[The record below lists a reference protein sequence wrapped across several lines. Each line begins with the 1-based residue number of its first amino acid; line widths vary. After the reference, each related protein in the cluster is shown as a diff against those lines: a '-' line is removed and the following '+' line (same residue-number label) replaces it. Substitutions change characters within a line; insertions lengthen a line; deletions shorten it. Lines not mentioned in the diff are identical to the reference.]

1 VTVLLY
7 IWQVKQSISVTGP
20 GNDEARLRIA
30 RSAAGSIAEQGARRL
45 NGTSM
50 RERSASAN
58 GLRQAV
64 LRRPLRTV
72 IGLFAL
78 TIGLGLVGT
87 ASLALAA
94 PSAVKA
100 ARIGVLFLASPE
112 TDNTRRAIGLR
123 EGLRELGYVEGQSVV
138 LEYRF
143 ADGKPERLPELAMGL
158 AQAGVDVIVV
168 VGFQAAVAA
177 RGVTATVP
185 IVMAP
190 VGDPIAR
197 GVVASLARPGGNVTG
212 VSLMTTE
219 LVPKRLSLLKEVVPG
234 LSRLGL
240 VFHSSTRGLLQDRFK
255 TIERE
260 AATIGIE
267 VVWLEITGRETMG
280 TLRQSIRSVRVHAL
294 STLDHPVTDGL
305 APRIAE
311 IALQERL
318 PTVFPFREAVEAG
331 GLMSYAT
338 SIVALQRRAAIY
350 VHRILNGTSPTE
362 LPVEQADQFEL
373 VVNLKVAKALRLS
386 IPSSVLLQA
395 THVID

>member
-1 VTVLLY
+1 
-7 IWQVKQSISVTGP
+7 
-20 GNDEARLRIA
+20 
-30 RSAAGSIAEQGARRL
+30 
-45 NGTSM
+45 M
-50 RERSASAN
+50 REQSACAN
-58 GLRQAV
+58 GLRPTA
-64 LRRPLRTV
+64 LKRPLRTWA
-72 IGLFAL
+72 GLVAL
-78 TIGLGLVGT
+78 AIGLGLVGA
-87 ASLALAA
+87 ASLAPAA
-94 PSAVKA
+94 PSAAKP

-123 EGLRELGYVEGQSVV
+123 EGLRDLGYVEGQSVM
-138 LEYRF
+138 LEYQY
-143 ADGKPERLPELAMGL
+143 AEGKPERLPELAAGL
-158 AQAGVDVIVV
+158 VQARVDVIVV
-168 VGFQAAVAA
+168 VGCHAAMAA

-190 VGDPIAR
+190 VGDPIAC

-219 LVPKRLSLLKEVVPG
+219 LIPKRLSLLKEVVPG
-234 LSRLGL
+234 LTRLGL
-240 VFHSSTRGLLQDRFK
+240 VFHSSTRGQGRLK

-260 AATIGIE
+260 AATMGIK
-267 VVWLEITGRETMG
+267 VVWLEIAGPETIG
-280 TLRQSIRSVRVHAL
+280 TLRKGIRAARVHAL

-338 SIVALQRRAAIY
+338 SIVPLQRRAATY
-350 VHRILNGTSPTE
+350 VHRILNGTSPAE
-362 LPVEQADQFEL
+362 LPAEQADQFEL
-373 VVNLKVAKALRLS
+373 VVNLKVARALRLT

-395 THVID
+395 NQVID

>member
-1 VTVLLY
+1 
-7 IWQVKQSISVTGP
+7 
-20 GNDEARLRIA
+20 
-30 RSAAGSIAEQGARRL
+30 
-45 NGTSM
+45 M
-50 RERSASAN
+50 RERSACAN
-58 GLRQAV
+58 GLRPTV
-64 LRRPLRTV
+64 LRRPLRTWAGFV
-72 IGLFAL
+72 AFA
-78 TIGLGLVGT
+78 IGLGLVGA
-87 ASLALAA
+87 ASLAPAA
-94 PSAVKA
+94 PSAAKP

-123 EGLRELGYVEGQSVV
+123 EGLRDLGYVEGQSVM
-138 LEYRF
+138 LEYQY
-143 ADGKPERLPELAMGL
+143 AEGKPERLPELAAGL
-158 AQAGVDVIVV
+158 VRARVDVIVV
-168 VGFQAAVAA
+168 VGCQAAMAA

-190 VGDPIAR
+190 VGDPIAC

-219 LVPKRLSLLKEVVPG
+219 LIPKRLSLLKEVVPG
-234 LSRLGL
+234 LTRLGL
-240 VFHSSTRGLLQDRFK
+240 VFHSSRRGLK

-260 AATIGIE
+260 AATMGIK
-267 VVWLEITGRETMG
+267 VVWLEIAGPETIG
-280 TLRQSIRSVRVHAL
+280 TLRKGIRAARVHAL

-305 APRIAE
+305 APRVAE

-338 SIVALQRRAAIY
+338 SIVPLQRRAATY
-350 VHRILNGTSPTE
+350 VHRILNGTSPAE

-373 VVNLKVAKALRLS
+373 VVNLKVARALRLT

-395 THVID
+395 NQVID